1 MRPWWRL
8 PWWLLALGVWP
19 VAAEAAPGPAAS
31 EPEPAPMV
39 ENDVPSPIEPHH
51 SCERQPLHARFR
63 ITLEKEAQLTDLV
76 RWMSSVSC
84 ERFIWG
90 AGVRDGKVTVIA
102 PEAVTMQQA
111 YAAFHAALETMGL
124 TVEETGGYLKIV
136 ESKDAAR
143 QVLPVYGPGREAPDH
158 DRFVTQL
165 HRPQPGRVD
174 DVVTVVEHLK
184 GERGTVQAVGE
195 LVIVTDTGSNVAR
208 MMEVI
213 EEVDLPDASE
223 ADAIYLH
230 PLRHANPEELAG
242 ILREV
247 FAKPEAAKGAS
258 GAAAGRGKGAGAG
271 AGAGASAGVAKGSG
285 AASAE
290 PAPSRAAAAAS
301 VTPGAGAAAYVSA
314 VAVDVRTRTL
324 IITAPR
330 EHFPAVRQLVERLDL
345 EIPDDAGT
353 LFVLP
358 LRHADPVEM
367 AAVLGS
373 LPSRGEAKAS
383 GGAPTAKPAAG
394 AAGKGGAAPS
404 ASAGVSIG
412 GEIQITADPATRSL
426 VVMASHRDFLAL
438 RRVVE
443 ALDRERRQVYIEAYI
458 LELSTRHELGTDVS
472 AHFGQQRPDGTLGLV
487 SSSPGSINS
496 AVLDTSVL
504 TGLAAGVL
512 GPAIPGSAG
521 LLGIGQDIPSFG
533 VMIQALEQHEDVNIV
548 SDPHM
553 YTADNKPARMEIGR
567 NIPVPNGTST
577 VGATAITQVTYNRQD
592 VTLSLEITPHIGEGG
607 ALALDILIE
616 DQQVIEGV
624 AQDGGPTTTKRL
636 LELEEVVARD
646 GQPVVLGGLV
656 QEKETITKR
665 QVPGLGS
672 IPVLGWLFKKRHR
685 QREKV
690 NLLVVLVP
698 HVLESPD
705 DARRIHE
712 RRLAERREFLERE
725 SAFEH
730 RDLDVHVDY
739 RKKSGLLAA
748 VQSEARHMEDELRL
762 HEQATLA
769 IEQDVGRRIAPDGS
783 FELTAADPT
792 RQAPSIGHE

>member
-1 MRPWWRL
+1 M
-8 PWWLLALGVWP
+8 
-19 VAAEAAPGPAAS
+19 S
-31 EPEPAPMV
+31 E
-39 ENDVPSPIEPHH
+39 NIVPSPIEPHH
-51 SCERQPLHARFR
+51 SCQRQPLHARFR

-84 ERFIWG
+84 DRFIWG

-124 TVEETGGYLKIV
+124 TVEETEGYLKIV

-143 QVLPVYGPGREAPDH
+143 QVLPVYGPGRDAPDH

-174 DVVTVVEHLK
+174 DVVAVVEHLK

-223 ADAIYLH
+223 ADAIHLH
-230 PLRHANPEELAG
+230 PLRHADPEELAG
-242 ILREV
+242 IVREV
-247 FAKPEAAKGAS
+247 FAKPEAAKAS
-258 GAAAGRGKGAGAG
+258 GTAVAGRGKGAST
-271 AGAGASAGVAKGSG
+271 SAGTGGGKGSSSP
-285 AASAE
+285 AAE
-290 PAPSRAAAAAS
+290 PAPSRSAVPSS
-301 VTPGAGAAAYVSA
+301 VTSGSGAAAYVSA

-330 EHFPAVRQLVERLDL
+330 EHFPVVRQLVERLDL

-358 LRHADPVEM
+358 LRHADPEEV

-373 LPSRGEAKAS
+373 LPSRGETKGS
-383 GGAPTAKPAAG
+383 GNIPAAKPAAG
-394 AAGKGGAAPS
+394 AAGKGGATPS
-404 ASAGVSIG
+404 TSAGVSIG

-426 VVMASHRDFLAL
+426 VIMASHRDFLAL

-472 AHFGQQRPDGTLGLV
+472 GHFGRQNADGSLGLV

-512 GPAIPGSAG
+512 GPAIPGSAA
-521 LLGIGQDIPSFG
+521 LLGRDIPAFG
-533 VMIQALEQHEDVNIV
+533 VVIQALEQHEDVNIV

-567 NIPVPNGTST
+567 KIPIPTGTNTFS
-577 VGATAITQVTYNRQD
+577 GAAGAGTQKVYSRED
-592 VTLSLEITPHIGEGG
+592 VSLSLEVTPHIGEGG
-607 ALALDILIE
+607 ALSLDVHIE
-616 DQQVIEGV
+616 DQQVIEGE
-624 AQDGGPTTTKRL
+624 AQEGGPTTTKRL

-672 IPVLGWLFKKRHR
+672 IPVVGWLFKKR
-685 QREKV
+685 QKTREKV

-730 RDLDVHVDY
+730 RDLDMNVDY

-748 VQSEARHMEDELRL
+748 VQSEARHMEDEQRL

-769 IEQDVGRRIAPDGS
+769 IEQDVGRRIAPEGS
-783 FELTAADPT
+783 FELTAAEPASSA
-792 RQAPSIGHE
+792 RE